1 MLISAAF
8 AGEEKTISKRGLTLG
23 GYEEYGSGLSLGGY
37 EGYGKSYTIFKEKA
51 VPVAVPHPVPV
62 LVDRPVPVKVRNNY
76 FNFSRQ

>member
-23 GYEEYGSGLSLGGY
+23 GWEYGSGLSLGGY
-37 EGYGKSYTIFKEKA
+37 EGYGKSYTIVKEKA

-62 LVDRPVPVKVRNNY
+62 LVDRPVHVKVRNNY